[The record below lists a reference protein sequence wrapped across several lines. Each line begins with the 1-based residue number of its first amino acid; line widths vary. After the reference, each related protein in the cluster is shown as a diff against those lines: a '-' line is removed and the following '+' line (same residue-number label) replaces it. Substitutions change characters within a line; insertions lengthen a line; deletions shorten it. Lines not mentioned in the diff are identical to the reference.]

1 MAHTVIIILFWV
13 AMLVSPCL
21 AALSVDLDAED
32 TREGDSP

>member
-1 MAHTVIIILFWV
+1 
-13 AMLVSPCL
+13 MLVSPCL